1 MGGLDVEG
9 SDSLAGVLEEVEG
22 SGLEGEGDGLGEIDA
37 GVFEM
42 GVDEEGDGKEAR
54 GGGVSEVAGPLVYS
68 DGAGDG
74 GGGDGVVGLGVE
86 GRDAERGENE
96 EGAEDGPEVHAC
108 DGSRG
113 GCADF
118 LGIAMAKL
126 S

>member
-1 MGGLDVEG
+1 MVSASAAREGGVGEDFGVNGGCCFGGSEEVSVGGPGGGGGGGQGVGGLDVEG

-74 GGGDGVVGLGVE
+74 GG
-86 GRDAERGENE
+86 
-96 EGAEDGPEVHAC
+96 
-108 DGSRG
+108 
-113 GCADF
+113 
-118 LGIAMAKL
+118 
-126 S
+126 